1 MESKS
6 IAVNNTAIDSFL
18 KTQADCS
25 VNQGGYTFYRPINK
39 VTWGNDKI
47 NMTCGNSFK
56 TKNISSLRG
65 PSRGYPWNELLH
77 VYFLNGAK
85 AQCENEPILGMKF
98 ITDSNGKYSI
108 EYICP
113 NDDSMKFSQEKDY
126 QYEDLSPSSYS
137 STERNV
143 TEQNN
148 NFINQDWL
156 RNAQRIYQCPNNW
169 FLSKIGGSAR
179 TESNITKNNYDWTCG
194 TFYNDYKNADG
205 AEFQWRYYKEN
216 NDIYI
221 QILTNAKITLLFNDD
236 LLQDFA
242 GTTIF
247 FDIRYNITQNITSVY
262 YKTASDGY
270 ESKYVDGTEECH
282 IVNKGNSI
290 EINYPLTELSII
302 QITLTKGD
310 FTIFDS
316 GEALNKLP
324 LCFSKMTIIQDTN
337 IPKILNIIYDN
348 TNNPGGVCN
357 NEIQY
362 VKKHTEGTP
371 IGEHPKCFKL
381 GHTATHFIDKATGNN
396 IGTDYEPTDNMIII
410 PTFTPNLYTVKFV
423 NNINGLVCS
432 GNTEVLASLT
442 EVVANVPTCSGPGM
456 VFQGWFDNDNKAGV
470 AEVDGDVI
478 YYAKVD
484 YPTFKLT
491 FVTENDVICRDC
503 GNYKMYKAYEE
514 IGKLPEPYKEGG
526 TFVGWY
532 YDTEFTSPVKETD
545 KIIKDTF
552 VYPKFD
558 KALINVFYVIPDG
571 ATINPNIKFKQVSDG
586 TSLRPLPTCTM
597 SSGTFKGWYRLSES
611 GLGNKWN
618 ALTPVTEG
626 IVLTAVFDFN
636 GTTVYKNYSDALM
649 SGDLDPPTPGTQ
661 GSGTSGSGSTSGTQ
675 GTTPGSTTGIGSGS
689 SSGSGSTPSTQGSTT
704 GSGSGTGSGSSGSG
718 NTILLYCPADGV
730 WPRTEANKTHTIT
743 CGAGMTGS
751 RQRQCK
757 SNGTWGS
764 VTGSCVAD
772 IKYCSTDGVWPRTE
786 ANKTHTIACG
796 SGMTGSMQRRCN
808 ANGQWE
814 SVTGSC
820 TADVKYCEVDGVW
833 PRTTAGSVAHIIC
846 ENNYSGYRER
856 ACGSDGTWGAI
867 NSTGCVLQCPADGKF
882 PATNAGTKAEI
893 KSNECTITREC
904 GADGKWGE
912 EKTDCGKST
921 SINIILIILG
931 ALAVLFSLL
940 VLENNMILTGVGVLM
955 IIAGVLLFFI
965 GDKE

>member
-6 IAVNNTAIDSFL
+6 IPVNNTEIDSFL

-65 PSRGYPWNELLH
+65 PSHGYPWNQYLH
-77 VYFLNGAK
+77 MYFINGAK

-98 ITDSNGKYSI
+98 INDANGKYSI

-126 QYEDLSPSSYS
+126 QYKDLERSSYS

-143 TEQNN
+143 TVQNN

-156 RNAQRIYQCPNNW
+156 QNAQRVYQCPNNW
-169 FLSKIGGSAR
+169 FLSKIGGSTR
-179 TESNITKNNYDWTCG
+179 YENNITYNNYDWTCG

-221 QILTNAKITLLFNDD
+221 QILTNAKITLLFDD
-236 LLQDFA
+236 DQLQDFA

-262 YKTASDGY
+262 YKTVFDGY

-302 QITLTKGD
+302 QITMTKGD

-316 GEALNKLP
+316 DEELNKLP

-348 TNNPGGVCN
+348 TNNPGAVCN

-396 IGTDYEPTDNMIII
+396 ISTDYIVNDNMILI

-423 NNINGLVCS
+423 NNINGLTCT
-432 GNTEVLASLT
+432 GKTEVLASLN
-442 EVVANVPTCSGPGM
+442 EIISDVPVCSGPGM

-470 AEVDGDVI
+470 AEIDGDVI

-484 YPTFKLT
+484 YPTYKLT
-491 FVTENDVICRDC
+491 FVTENDVICKDC

-526 TFVGWY
+526 SFVGWY
-532 YDTEFTSPVKETD
+532 YDTSFANPVKETD

-552 VYPKFD
+552 IYPKFD

-586 TSLRPLPTCTM
+586 TTLRPLPTCTR

-618 ALTPVTEG
+618 VLTPVTEET
-626 IVLTAVFDFN
+626 ILTAVFDVN
-636 GTTVYKNYSDALM
+636 GTTVYKNYNDALM
-649 SGDLDPPTPGTQ
+649 SGDLDTTTNSTTGPTTNST
-661 GSGTSGSGSTSGTQ
+661 GSTTGSTGSTGSTGPTGSTSGSTGSTTGSTSGSTGSTSGSGSTK
-675 GTTPGSTTGIGSGS
+675 
-689 SSGSGSTPSTQGSTT
+689 
-704 GSGSGTGSGSSGSG
+704 
-718 NTILLYCPADGV
+718 LYCAADGV
-730 WPRTEANKTHTIT
+730 WPRTEANKTYTLS
-743 CGAGMTGS
+743 CGTGMSGS
-751 RQRQCK
+751 MQRICN
-757 SNGTWGS
+757 SNGQWGS
-764 VTGSCVAD
+764 ITGSCVA
-772 IKYCSTDGVWPRTE
+772 G
-786 ANKTHTIACG
+786 
-796 SGMTGSMQRRCN
+796 
-808 ANGQWE
+808 
-814 SVTGSC
+814 
-820 TADVKYCEVDGVW
+820 VKYCDVDGIW
-833 PRTTAGSVAHIIC
+833 PKTTAGDIARIVC
-846 ENNYSGYRER
+846 DNNYSGFRER
-856 ACGSDGTWGAI
+856 ECDSDGQWGDI
-867 NSTGCVLQCPADGKF
+867 NSTSCILQCPADDKF

-904 GADGKWGE
+904 GSNGQWGE
-912 EKTDCGKST
+912 EKTDCGKSS
-921 SINIILIILG
+921 SINIVLIVLG
-931 ALAVLFSLL
+931 IIVALLSYFMF
-940 VLENNMILTGVGVLM
+940 NNNIIMTGAGVVM
-955 IIAGVLLFFI
+955 IIVGILLFFI
-965 GDKE
+965 GDKEWMN